1 MKSTEMSLYDAQGHR
16 KYLVESELVAFLRAA
31 ESLPPRERAYCE
43 TLANTGGRL
52 AEIIALRRQD
62 IDLKAGTIIIKCL
75 KKRDK
80 TVYRSIPVPPALITT
95 LKLVFDLGRG
105 KPSEL
110 LWDVDERTAN
120 RWVMKVM
127 NDCKLE
133 HTPRSLRHTFA
144 VQAVVKGIPLNIIR
158 KWLGHSDIKVT
169 AIYADAMGEE
179 ERGLAERMWR
189 AA

>member
-1 MKSTEMSLYDAQGHR
+1 MKSTEMSLYDANGRR
-16 KYLVESELVAFLRAA
+16 KYLVESELTAFLKAA
-31 ESLPPRERAYCE
+31 EKLPPRERAYCE
-43 TLANTGGRL
+43 TLANTGARL

-80 TVYRSIPVPPALITT
+80 VVWRSIPVPPSLITT

-120 RWVMKVM
+120 RWIMKAM
-127 NDCKLE
+127 DDCNLE
-133 HTPRSLRHTFA
+133 HTPRSLRHSFA
-144 VQAVVKGIPLNIIR
+144 VSAVTKGIPLNIVQ
-158 KWLGHSDIKVT
+158 KWLGHADIKTT
-169 AIYADAMGEE
+169 AIYTNAIGEE
-179 ERGLAERMWR
+179 ERGLAERMWK